1 MPFSSHRLSLSPS
14 PRLRVFLVLSLT
26 FTLPLTALLAL
37 AGCSRDAGSAAAPA
51 APPRHDLRGE
61 ILGLVPDRRV
71 LMVHHEEIP
80 GYMPAMTM
88 EFIVLAA
95 DFASFKAGQRLAAR
109 MFEAAPGEFQLEG
122 IRILDPVKDQIVAA
136 AAQQLREDTF
146 VRGKNAYREVGET
159 APRFTLYN
167 QLGEVVAFDRFRGQ
181 RVVLNF
187 IFTRCLVAT
196 MCPAST
202 AKMATL
208 QRLAREHG
216 VRDFQLVSIT
226 LDPAYD
232 TPPVLKAY
240 AEGRG
245 LDASN
250 FNFLTG
256 PEPAIRSLLA
266 QFGVIA
272 EPSENIW
279 KHTLATLLIDR
290 DGKIIHR
297 IDGSGW
303 EPADL
308 LKRL

>member
-1 MPFSSHRLSLSPS
+1 
-14 PRLRVFLVLSLT
+14 LRAAF
-26 FTLPLTALLAL
+26 ALAL
-37 AGCSRDAGSAAAPA
+37 ALPLGLALTGCSRDASPATGTAATPA
-51 APPRHDLRGE
+51 ATPGSPRRYDLRGE

-88 EFIVLAA
+88 ELIVDAA
-95 DFASFKAGQRLAAR
+95 DFAVFKEGQRIAAR
-109 MFEAAPGEFQLEG
+109 MFEAAPGEFHLEG
-122 IRILDPVKDQIVAA
+122 VRVLDPVKDQILLAA
-136 AAQQLREDTF
+136 AEKLREDTF
-146 VRGKNAYREVGET
+146 VRGKNAYREVGED
-159 APRFTLYN
+159 APRFTLSS

-187 IFTRCLVAT
+187 IFTRCPVAT

-208 QRLAREHG
+208 QRLARERG
-216 VRDFQLVSIT
+216 IRDFQLISIT

-232 TPPVLKAY
+232 TPPVLKSY

-256 PEPAIRSLLA
+256 PEPAIRSLLT

-272 EPSENIW
+272 EPGDNIW
-279 KHTLATLLIDR
+279 KHTLATLLIGR
-290 DGKIIHR
+290 DGKIQHR
-297 IDGSGW
+297 IDGSAW
-303 EPADL
+303 EPEDL

>member
-1 MPFSSHRLSLSPS
+1 MLHQIRSPHHWAAA
-14 PRLRVFLVLSLT
+14 LVL
-26 FTLPLTALLAL
+26 LAAGL
-37 AGCSRDAGSAAAPA
+37 AGCSRDSSSGAKSAAAPTE
-51 APPRHDLRGE
+51 PKRYEIRGE
-61 ILGLVPDRRV
+61 IVGLERDRRV
-71 LMVHHEEIP
+71 LLVHHEEIP
-80 GYMPAMTM
+80 DYMPAMTM
-88 EFIVLAA
+88 EFNVPGA
-95 DFASFKAGQRLAAR
+95 DFGLFREGQRLAAR
-109 MFEAAPGEFQLEG
+109 MYQSPPGEFQLEG
-122 IRILDPVKDQIVAA
+122 VRILDPVKDGIVDAA
-136 AAQQLREDTF
+136 AKKLREDTF
-146 VRGKNAYREVGET
+146 VRGKHAYREVGEE

-187 IFTRCLVAT
+187 IFTRCPVAT

-208 QRLAREHG
+208 QRLARERG
-216 VRDFQLVSIT
+216 VRNLQLVSIT

-272 EPSENIW
+272 EPSESIW
-279 KHTLATLLIDR
+279 KHTLATLLIDG
-290 DGKIIHR
+290 DGKIAHR
-297 IDGSGW
+297 IDGSTW
-303 EPADL
+303 DPEDF

>member
-1 MPFSSHRLSLSPS
+1 MKTISLLRLI
-14 PRLRVFLVLSLT
+14 
-26 FTLPLTALLAL
+26 LLAL
-37 AGCSRDAGSAAAPA
+37 APCLLDACSREPGPATPA

-61 ILGLVPDRRV
+61 IVGLASDRRV
-71 LMVHHEEIP
+71 LLVHHEEIP

-88 EFIVLAA
+88 EFTVLAA
-95 DFASFKAGQRLAAR
+95 DFASFKVGQRIAAR
-109 MFEAAPGEFQLEG
+109 MFEAEPGDIQLEG
-122 IRILDPVKDQIVAA
+122 IRILDAVKDQIITA
-136 AAQQLREDTF
+136 AAQQLRENTF
-146 VRGKNAYREVGET
+146 VRGKNAYREIGET

-167 QLGEVVAFDRFRGQ
+167 QLGEVVPFDRFRGQ

-187 IFTRCLVAT
+187 IFTRCPIAT

-202 AKMATL
+202 ARMVML

-216 VRDFQLVSIT
+216 VRDLQLVSIT

-240 AEGRG
+240 AEDRG

-250 FNFLTG
+250 FHFLTG
-256 PEPAIRSLLA
+256 PEPAIRNLLA

-297 IDGSGW
+297 IDGSAW